1 MTKHITP
8 LEVSFQNLNSSVAW
22 SKVREYV
29 EETLEHEQK
38 GFFSMEDGG
47 GGDAALRDQRLKV
60 KHYRELWET
69 ITLYVLN
76 STRKGGNH
84 G

>member
-1 MTKHITP
+1 MTKHMTP
-8 LEVSFQNLNSSVAW
+8 LEVSFQNLNSSIAW
-22 SKVREYV
+22 AKLREYV
-29 EETLEHEQK
+29 KETLEHEQQK
-38 GFFSMEDGG
+38 FFSMEDN
-47 GGDAALRDQRLKV
+47 GGDAALKDQRLKV

-69 ITLYVLN
+69 IQLYVLN

>member
-1 MTKHITP
+1 MKKILTP
-8 LEVSFQNLNSSVAW
+8 TEVSFENLNSSIAW
-22 SKVREYV
+22 ARLREYV
-29 EETLEHEQK
+29 KETLEHEQEK
-38 GFFSMEDGG
+38 FFSMEDGN
-47 GGDAALRDQRLKV
+47 GDGAALRDQRLKV

>member
-1 MTKHITP
+1 MNKPLTP
-8 LEVSFQNLNSSVAW
+8 LEVSFENLNSSVAW
-22 SKVREYV
+22 AKVREYA
-29 EETLEHEQK
+29 EEILDHEQK
-38 GFFSMEDGG
+38 GFFSMEDGD

-69 ITLYVLN
+69 IQLYVSN
-76 STRKGGNH
+76 STRKGGTR

>member
-1 MTKHITP
+1 MTKHLTP
-8 LEVSFQNLNSSVAW
+8 LEVSFENLNSSIAW
-22 SKVREYV
+22 AKMCEYV
-29 EETLEHEQK
+29 KETLEQEQEK
-38 GFFSMEDGG
+38 FFSMEDGNG
-47 GGDAALRDQRLKV
+47 NGAALKDQRLKV

>member
-1 MTKHITP
+1 MTKRVTP
-8 LEVSFQNLNSSVAW
+8 IEVSFENLYSSIAW
-22 SKVREYV
+22 AKIREYV
-29 EETLEHEQK
+29 KETLEHEQGK
-38 GFFSMEDGG
+38 FFSMEDDNGNG
-47 GGDAALRDQRLKV
+47 AGLRDQRLKV

-69 ITLYVLN
+69 IELYVLN